1 MVLIE
6 AFIKHFKLDDVKE
19 ALEEIGVGGMTVTE
33 VLQASPTRM
42 RARSLNASETRPD
55 LVPKTKIEIV
65 VPADLV
71 ERTVEAI
78 CLHGSTGKTEDGVV
92 VLRRIEG
99 AVRIRTGETDSAAIM
114 L

>member
-1 MVLIE
+1 MVLVE
-6 AFIKHFKLDDVKE
+6 AVIKHFKLDDVKE
-19 ALEEIGVGGMTVTE
+19 ALEEIGVGGITVTE
-33 VLQASPTRM
+33 VLQASPTRLRS
-42 RARSLNASETRPD
+42 RAANSSETRPD

-65 VPADLV
+65 VPSDMV

-78 CLHGSTGKTEDGVV
+78 CVHGSTGKNEDGVV
-92 VLRRIEG
+92 VVKRIDG